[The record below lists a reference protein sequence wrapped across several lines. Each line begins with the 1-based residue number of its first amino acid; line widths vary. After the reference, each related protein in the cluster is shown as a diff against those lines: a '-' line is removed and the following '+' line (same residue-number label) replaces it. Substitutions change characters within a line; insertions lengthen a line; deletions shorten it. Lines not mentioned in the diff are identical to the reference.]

1 MIVDI
6 NTEHIIAY
14 LEGRLS
20 KEEKKAFENLLQS
33 SSDFRKEVDDLR
45 FIWET
50 TAELKLHKQINTQ
63 QNWKKISKLIAI
75 DKYKKKILYF
85 IRTSAAVLLIPVLI
99 ATYSLFNT
107 LKEWNNI
114 PVEQVEQTTAYGL
127 VSQIT
132 LPDGSEVWLN
142 SGSSISY
149 PKRFSNKRRNVQLT
163 GEAYFK
169 VASDKSNRFNVLTT
183 NGLQVSAYG
192 TEFNVKAYEDEDKIE
207 ATLAKGHIEVSEIG
221 QPTSRTLRPGEQ
233 VVYYKNTSRMDVDK
247 VNLSVETSWKDGKMV
262 FRRANMNEIVQ
273 RLARHF
279 NVDIKL
285 EGEELYDYKYSATFT
300 TETLNE
306 ILLLLEKT
314 APIRCIVIE
323 PEQTADFTYSRR
335 VVIIK
340 TRK

>member
-1 MIVDI
+1 MDI
-6 NTEHIIAY
+6 HTEHIIAY
-14 LEGRLS
+14 LEGKLS
-20 KEEKKAFENLLQS
+20 IEERIAFDQQMQS
-33 SSDFRKEVDDLR
+33 SPDFKKEVDDIR

-63 QNWKKISKLIAI
+63 QNWKKISKQIAT
-75 DKYKKKILYF
+75 DKYKKKILSF
-85 IRTSAAVLLIPVLI
+85 IRTAAAVLLIPVLF
-99 ATYSLFNT
+99 ATYTLFNT
-107 LKEWNNI
+107 VREWNNI
-114 PVEQVEQTTAYGL
+114 PVEQVELNTAYGL
-127 VSQIT
+127 ISKIT

-149 PKRFSNKRRNVQLT
+149 PKRFTKNKRSVQLA

-169 VASDKSNRFNVLTT
+169 VTSDKSNRFDVTT
-183 NGLQVSAYG
+183 ANGLQISAYG

-207 ATLAKGHIEVSEIG
+207 ATLAKGHVEVSEIG
-221 QPTSRTLRPGEQ
+221 QPVSRTLRPGEQ
-233 VVYYKNTSRMDVDK
+233 VTYYKNTSKMEVDK
-247 VNLSVETSWKDGKMV
+247 VNLAVETSWKDGKMI
-262 FRRANMNEIVQ
+262 FRRANMNEVVQ

-314 APIRCIVIE
+314 APIKCTVIE
-323 PEQTADFTYSRR
+323 PEQTSDFTYSRR
-335 VVIIK
+335 IVIIK
-340 TRK
+340 TVK

>member
-1 MIVDI
+1 MNI

-14 LEGRLS
+14 FEGRLS
-20 KEEKKAFENLLQS
+20 IEERNAFESLQQTS
-33 SSDFRKEVDDLR
+33 LDFKKEVDDIR

-50 TAELKLHKQINTQ
+50 TAELKLHKQINTE
-63 QNWKKISKLIAI
+63 QNWKKVSKQIIA
-75 DKYKKKILYF
+75 DKYRKKILHF
-85 IRTSAAVLLIPVLI
+85 IRTSAAVLLVPVLI

-127 VSQIT
+127 ISKVT

-149 PKRFSNKRRNVQLT
+149 PKRFVKNKRNVQLT

-169 VASDKSNRFNVLTT
+169 VTADKSNRFDVLTL

-192 TEFNVKAYEDEDKIE
+192 TEFNVKAYEDEEKIE
-207 ATLAKGHIEVSEIG
+207 TTLAKGHVEVSEVG
-221 QPTSRTLRPGEQ
+221 QPTSKTLRPGEQ
-233 VVYYKNTSRMDVDK
+233 VVFYKNTNRMEVEK
-247 VNLSVETSWKDGKMV
+247 VNLAVETSWKDGKMI
-262 FRRANMNEIVQ
+262 FRRANMNEITQ

-279 NVDIKL
+279 NVDIQL

-314 APIRCIVIE
+314 APIKCTVIE
-323 PEQTADFTYSRR
+323 PKQTADFTYSKRT
-335 VVIIK
+335 VIIK
-340 TRK
+340 TQK

>member
-1 MIVDI
+1 MDI
-6 NTEHIIAY
+6 HTEHIIAY
-14 LEGRLS
+14 LEGKLS
-20 KEEKKAFENLLQS
+20 IEERIAFDQQMQS
-33 SSDFRKEVDDLR
+33 SPDFKKEVDDIR

-63 QNWKKISKLIAI
+63 QNWKKISKQIAT
-75 DKYKKKILYF
+75 DKYKKKILSF
-85 IRTSAAVLLIPVLI
+85 IRTAAAVLLIPVLF
-99 ATYSLFNT
+99 ATYTLFNT
-107 LKEWNNI
+107 VREWNNI
-114 PVEQVEQTTAYGL
+114 PVELVELNTAYGL
-127 VSQIT
+127 ISKIT

-149 PKRFSNKRRNVQLT
+149 PKRFTKNKRSVQLT

-169 VASDKSNRFNVLTT
+169 VTSDKSNRFDVTTT

-207 ATLAKGHIEVSEIG
+207 ATLAKGHVEVSEIG
-221 QPTSRTLRPGEQ
+221 LPVSRTLRPGEQ
-233 VVYYKNTSRMDVDK
+233 VIYYKNTSRMEVEK
-247 VNLSVETSWKDGKMV
+247 VNLAVETSWKDGKMI
-262 FRRANMNEIVQ
+262 FRRANMNEVVQ

-314 APIRCIVIE
+314 APIKCTVIE
-323 PEQTADFTYSRR
+323 PEQTSDFTYSRR

-340 TRK
+340 TVK

>member
-1 MIVDI
+1 MDI
-6 NTEHIIAY
+6 HTEHIIAY

-20 KEEKKAFENLLQS
+20 KEEKEVFDQQLQS
-33 SSDFRKEVDDLR
+33 SPDFKKEVDDIR

-63 QNWKKISKLIAI
+63 QNWKKISKQIAT
-75 DKYKKKILYF
+75 DKYKKKILSF
-85 IRTSAAVLLIPVLI
+85 IRTAAAVLLIPVLI
-99 ATYSLFNT
+99 ATYTLFNT

-114 PVEQVEQTTAYGL
+114 PVEQVELSTAYGL
-127 VSQIT
+127 ISKVT

-149 PKRFSNKRRNVQLT
+149 PKRFTNNKRNVQLT

-169 VASDKSNRFNVLTT
+169 VTSDKSNRFDVVTP
-183 NGLQVSAYG
+183 NGLQV
-192 TEFNVKAYEDEDKIE
+192 NVKAYEDEDKIE
-207 ATLAKGHIEVSEIG
+207 ATLAKGHVEVSEIG
-221 QPTSRTLRPGEQ
+221 QPVSRTLHPGEQ
-233 VVYYKNTSRMDVDK
+233 VIYCKNTSKMEVDK
-247 VNLSVETSWKDGKMV
+247 VNLAVETSWKDGKMI

-300 TETLNE
+300 TETLNDV
-306 ILLLLEKT
+306 LLLLEKT
-314 APIRCIVIE
+314 APIKCTVIE
-323 PEQTADFTYSRR
+323 PKQTADFTYSLRT
-335 VVIIK
+335 VIIK
-340 TRK
+340 TIK

>member
-1 MIVDI
+1 MDI
-6 NTEHIIAY
+6 HTQHIIAY

-20 KEEKKAFENLLQS
+20 KEDKNAFEQQMQFS
-33 SSDFRKEVDDLR
+33 PDFKKEVDDIR

-50 TAELKLHKQINTQ
+50 TAELKLHKQINTR
-63 QNWKKISKLIAI
+63 QNWEKVSRLITI
-75 DKYKKKILYF
+75 DKYKKKIISF

-99 ATYSLFNT
+99 ATCSLINT
-107 LKEWNNI
+107 LKEWNNL
-114 PVEQVEQTTAYGL
+114 PVEQVELTTAYGL
-127 VSQIT
+127 ISKVT

-149 PKRFSNKRRNVQLT
+149 PKRFTDNKRNIQLT

-169 VASDKSNRFNVLTT
+169 VSSDKSNRFDVSTS

-207 ATLAKGHIEVSEIG
+207 ATLAKGHIEVTQTG
-221 QPTSRTLRPGEQ
+221 QPVYKSLQPGEQ
-233 VVYYKNTSRMDVDK
+233 AVFYKNNNKIEVDR
-247 VNLSVETSWKDGKMV
+247 VNLAAETSWKDGKMI
-262 FRRANMNEIVQ
+262 FRRANMNEIVK

-300 TETLNE
+300 TETLNDV
-306 ILLLLEKT
+306 LFLLEKT
-314 APIRCIVIE
+314 APIKCTVIE
-323 PEQTADFTYSRR
+323 PEQTDDLTYSRR
-335 VVIIK
+335 TVIIK
-340 TRK
+340 TIK

>member
-1 MIVDI
+1 MDI
-6 NTEHIIAY
+6 HTEHIIAY
-14 LEGRLS
+14 LEGKLS
-20 KEEKKAFENLLQS
+20 IEERIAFDQQMQS
-33 SSDFRKEVDDLR
+33 SLDFKKEVDDIS

-63 QNWKKISKLIAI
+63 QNWKKISKQIAT
-75 DKYKKKILYF
+75 DKYKKKVLSF
-85 IRTSAAVLLIPVLI
+85 IRTAAAVLLIPVLI
-99 ATYSLFNT
+99 ATYTLYDT

-114 PVEQVEQTTAYGL
+114 PVEQVELSSAYGL
-127 VSQIT
+127 ISKVT

-149 PKRFSNKRRNVQLT
+149 PKRFTNNKRNVQLT

-169 VASDKSNRFNVLTT
+169 VTSDKSNRFDVVTS

-192 TEFNVKAYEDEDKIE
+192 TEFNVKAYEDENKIE
-207 ATLAKGHIEVSEIG
+207 ATLAKGHVEVSEIG
-221 QPTSRTLRPGEQ
+221 QPISRTLHPGEQ
-233 VVYYKNTSRMDVDK
+233 VIYYKNTSRMEVDK
-247 VNLSVETSWKDGKMV
+247 VNLAVETSWKDGKMI

-300 TETLNE
+300 TETLNDV
-306 ILLLLEKT
+306 LLLLEKT
-314 APIRCIVIE
+314 APIKCTVIE
-323 PEQTADFTYSRR
+323 PKQTADFTYSRR
-335 VVIIK
+335 TVIIK
-340 TRK
+340 TIK

>member
-1 MIVDI
+1 MDI
-6 NTEHIIAY
+6 HTEHIIAY
-14 LEGRLS
+14 LEGKLS
-20 KEEKKAFENLLQS
+20 IEERIAFDQQMQS
-33 SSDFRKEVDDLR
+33 SPDFKKEVDDIR

-63 QNWKKISKLIAI
+63 QNWKKISKQIAT
-75 DKYKKKILYF
+75 DKYKKKILSF
-85 IRTSAAVLLIPVLI
+85 IRTAAAVLLIPVLF
-99 ATYSLFNT
+99 ATYTLFNT
-107 LKEWNNI
+107 VREWNNI
-114 PVEQVEQTTAYGL
+114 PVEQVELNTAYGL
-127 VSQIT
+127 ISKIT
-132 LPDGSEVWLN
+132 LPDSSEVWLN

-149 PKRFSNKRRNVQLT
+149 PKRFTKNKRSVQLA

-169 VASDKSNRFNVLTT
+169 VTSDKSNRFDVTT
-183 NGLQVSAYG
+183 ANGLQISAYG

-207 ATLAKGHIEVSEIG
+207 ATLAKGHVEVSEIG
-221 QPTSRTLRPGEQ
+221 QPVSRTLHPGEQ
-233 VVYYKNTSRMDVDK
+233 VIYYKNTSRMEVDK
-247 VNLSVETSWKDGKMV
+247 VNLAVETSWKDGKMI
-262 FRRANMNEIVQ
+262 FRRANMNEVVQ

-314 APIRCIVIE
+314 APIKCTVIE
-323 PEQTADFTYSRR
+323 PEQTSDFTYSRR

-340 TRK
+340 TVK

>member
-1 MIVDI
+1 MDI
-6 NTEHIIAY
+6 HTEHIIAY
-14 LEGRLS
+14 LEGKLS
-20 KEEKKAFENLLQS
+20 IEERIAFDQQMQS
-33 SSDFRKEVDDLR
+33 SPDFKKEVDDIR

-63 QNWKKISKLIAI
+63 QNWKKISKQIAT
-75 DKYKKKILYF
+75 DKYKKKILSF
-85 IRTSAAVLLIPVLI
+85 IRTAAGVLLIPVLF
-99 ATYSLFNT
+99 ATYTLFNT
-107 LKEWNNI
+107 VREWNNI
-114 PVEQVEQTTAYGL
+114 PVEQVELNTAYGL
-127 VSQIT
+127 ISKIT

-149 PKRFSNKRRNVQLT
+149 PKRFTKNKRSVQLA

-169 VASDKSNRFNVLTT
+169 VTSDKSNRFDVTT
-183 NGLQVSAYG
+183 ANGLQVSAYG

-221 QPTSRTLRPGEQ
+221 KPVSRTLRPGEQ
-233 VVYYKNTSRMDVDK
+233 VIYYKNTSRMEVDK
-247 VNLSVETSWKDGKMV
+247 VNLAVETSWKDGKMI
-262 FRRANMNEIVQ
+262 FRRANMNEVVQ

-314 APIRCIVIE
+314 APIKCTVIE
-323 PEQTADFTYSRR
+323 PEQTSDFTYSRR

-340 TRK
+340 TVK

>member
-1 MIVDI
+1 MDI
-6 NTEHIIAY
+6 HTEHIIAY
-14 LEGRLS
+14 LEGKLS
-20 KEEKKAFENLLQS
+20 IEEKIAFDQQMQS
-33 SSDFRKEVDDLR
+33 SPDFKKEVDDIR

-50 TAELKLHKQINTQ
+50 TSELKLHKQINTQ
-63 QNWKKISKLIAI
+63 QNWKKISKQIAT
-75 DKYKKKILYF
+75 DKYKKKILSF
-85 IRTSAAVLLIPVLI
+85 IRTAAAILLIPVLF
-99 ATYSLFNT
+99 ATYTLFNT
-107 LKEWNNI
+107 VREWNNI
-114 PVEQVEQTTAYGL
+114 PVEQVELNTAYGL
-127 VSQIT
+127 ISKIT

-149 PKRFSNKRRNVQLT
+149 PKRFTKNKRSVQLA

-169 VASDKSNRFNVLTT
+169 VTSDKSNRFDVTT
-183 NGLQVSAYG
+183 ANGLQVSAYG

-221 QPTSRTLRPGEQ
+221 QPVSRTLRPGEQ
-233 VVYYKNTSRMDVDK
+233 VTYYKNTSRMEVDK
-247 VNLSVETSWKDGKMV
+247 VNLAVETSWKDGKMI
-262 FRRANMNEIVQ
+262 FRRANMNEVVQ

-314 APIRCIVIE
+314 APIKCTVIE
-323 PEQTADFTYSRR
+323 PEQTSDFTYSRR

-340 TRK
+340 TVK

>member
-1 MIVDI
+1 MDI
-6 NTEHIIAY
+6 HTEHIIAY
-14 LEGRLS
+14 LEGKLS
-20 KEEKKAFENLLQS
+20 IEERIAFDQQMQS
-33 SSDFRKEVDDLR
+33 SPDFKKEVDDIR

-63 QNWKKISKLIAI
+63 QNWKKISKQIAA
-75 DKYKKKILYF
+75 DKYKKKILSF
-85 IRTSAAVLLIPVLI
+85 IRTAAGVLLIPVLF
-99 ATYSLFNT
+99 ATYTLFNT
-107 LKEWNNI
+107 VREWNNI
-114 PVEQVEQTTAYGL
+114 PVEQVELNTAYGL
-127 VSQIT
+127 ISKIT

-149 PKRFSNKRRNVQLT
+149 PKRFTKNKRSVQLA

-169 VASDKSNRFNVLTT
+169 VTSDKSNRFDVTT
-183 NGLQVSAYG
+183 ANGLQVSAYG

-221 QPTSRTLRPGEQ
+221 QPVSRTLRPGEQ
-233 VVYYKNTSRMDVDK
+233 VIYYKNTSRMEVDK
-247 VNLSVETSWKDGKMV
+247 VNLAVETSWKDGKMI
-262 FRRANMNEIVQ
+262 FRRANMNEVVQ

-314 APIRCIVIE
+314 APIKCTVIE
-323 PEQTADFTYSRR
+323 PEQTSDFTYSRR

-340 TRK
+340 TVK

>member
-1 MIVDI
+1 MNI

-14 LEGRLS
+14 FEGRLS
-20 KEEKKAFENLLQS
+20 IEEKNAFESLQQTS
-33 SSDFRKEVDDLR
+33 PDFKKEVDDIR

-50 TAELKLHKQINTQ
+50 TAELKLHKQINTE
-63 QNWKKISKLIAI
+63 QNWKKVSKQIIA
-75 DKYKKKILYF
+75 DKYRKKILHF
-85 IRTSAAVLLIPVLI
+85 IRTSAAVLLVPVLI

-127 VSQIT
+127 ISKVT

-149 PKRFSNKRRNVQLT
+149 PKRFVKNKRNVQLT

-169 VASDKSNRFNVLTT
+169 VTADKSNRFDVLTL

-192 TEFNVKAYEDEDKIE
+192 TEFNVKAYEDEEKIE
-207 ATLAKGHIEVSEIG
+207 TTLAKGHVEVSEIG
-221 QPTSRTLRPGEQ
+221 QPTSKTLRPGEQ
-233 VVYYKNTSRMDVDK
+233 VVFYKNTNRMEVEK
-247 VNLSVETSWKDGKMV
+247 VNLAVETSWKDGKMI
-262 FRRANMNEIVQ
+262 FRRANMNEITQ

-279 NVDIKL
+279 NVDIQL

-314 APIRCIVIE
+314 APIKCTVIE
-323 PEQTADFTYSRR
+323 PKQTADFTYSKRT
-335 VVIIK
+335 VIIK
-340 TRK
+340 TQK

>member
-1 MIVDI
+1 MDI
-6 NTEHIIAY
+6 HTEHIIAY
-14 LEGRLS
+14 LEGKLS
-20 KEEKKAFENLLQS
+20 IEERIAFDQQMQS
-33 SSDFRKEVDDLR
+33 SPDFKKEVDDIR

-63 QNWKKISKLIAI
+63 QNWKKISKQIAT
-75 DKYKKKILYF
+75 DKYKKKILSF
-85 IRTSAAVLLIPVLI
+85 IRTAAGVLLIPVLF
-99 ATYSLFNT
+99 ATYTLFNT
-107 LKEWNNI
+107 VREWNNI
-114 PVEQVEQTTAYGL
+114 PVEQVELNTAYGL
-127 VSQIT
+127 ISKIT

-149 PKRFSNKRRNVQLT
+149 PKRFTKNKRSVQLA

-169 VASDKSNRFNVLTT
+169 VTSDKSNRFDVTT
-183 NGLQVSAYG
+183 ANGLQVSAYG

-221 QPTSRTLRPGEQ
+221 QPVSRTLRPGEQ
-233 VVYYKNTSRMDVDK
+233 VTYYKNTSRMEVDK
-247 VNLSVETSWKDGKMV
+247 VNLAVETSWKDGKMI
-262 FRRANMNEIVQ
+262 FRRANMNEVVQ

-314 APIRCIVIE
+314 APIKCTVIE
-323 PEQTADFTYSRR
+323 PEQTSDFTYSRR

-340 TRK
+340 TVK